1 MMTWGPLARIQLR
14 EEDNLHLDHHIS
26 GHQSTSYHH
35 IWTFLNF
42 SHPEEYFFEV
52 NLRFESRF

>member
-35 IWTFLNF
+35 IRTFLNF
-42 SHPEEYFFEV
+42 PYPEEYFFKV
-52 NLRFESRF
+52 KLRFESKL